1 MKQIENGDTNMF
13 AKKGFAIV
21 ALAAIVYAVP
31 MSAYAQ
37 MSGSVVGIDRE
48 SIPCAASVHNNQ
60 AKLVCH
66 HSPKFVRA
74 RIACRFWPDQ
84 LTNWIKD
91 GVEYSGGCIFGVND
105 TPSGNPVTMEVGSN

>member
-21 ALAAIVYAVP
+21 ALATIAYAIP

-48 SIPCAASVHNNQ
+48 NIRS
-60 AKLVCH
+60 
-66 HSPKFVRA
+66 
-74 RIACRFWPDQ
+74 CR
-84 LTNWIKD
+84 
-91 GVEYSGGCIFGVND
+91 
-105 TPSGNPVTMEVGSN
+105 